1 MSSRRVAV
9 SLLVAVLAISLWP
22 DPVPAQEPPRLGGV
36 LRAAMVGEP
45 PSLDLHSTTAVIV
58 QQIMWHVHET
68 LYTHDRSFQPI
79 PMLAQGHTVTDDGR
93 RWTISLRRGVRFHNG
108 KEMTAADVIASLT
121 RWGQLATNG
130 RALWKNV
137 EAIRAAD
144 AHTVVIQLKDASG
157 SLLYFLAEHN
167 NGAVIHPEE
176 FVSGAGASQLKDFI
190 GTGPY
195 RLVEHRPDRHVRLAR
210 FADYA
215 ARAEAANGYGGKR
228 TAYFD
233 EILFIPV
240 PDVAV
245 RLAGV
250 ETGEYHFAQSIPSA
264 QYARVKG
271 LPALDP
277 RIVRPGGMAAAA
289 LNHKQG
295 LMADRRIR
303 QAFLAALEMEPILAA
318 GFGHEDFYRLDG
330 SLFLAETPW
339 HSRAGVAAYNRKD
352 RGEARRRLAAAGY
365 RGEPVRWLTTREYE
379 WMYKN
384 ALVAKSQLEEAGFR
398 IDLQV
403 VDWATLVQRRNKP
416 ELWEVFSTAF
426 LFIADPALAVS
437 IKCDWPGWWCH
448 EEKDRLVAA
457 LGREADRGRRKAL
470 IDRIQALF
478 YEEVGHVKFGDAFG
492 MDVARKELRGEFRG
506 APVLY
511 FWNAWTER

>member
-1 MSSRRVAV
+1 MSSLRVVV
-9 SLLVAVLAISLWP
+9 SLIVALLAVALR
-22 DPVPAQEPPRLGGV
+22 PVPGPALEPPRFGGV

-45 PSLDLHSTTAVIV
+45 PSLDLHATTAVIV

-68 LYTHDRSFQPI
+68 LYTYDRTFQPI
-79 PMLAQGHTVTDDGR
+79 PMLARGHSVTDSGR
-93 RWTISLRRGVRFHNG
+93 RWTVSLRRGVRFHNG
-108 KEMTAADVIASLT
+108 KEMTAADVVASLT

-137 EAIRAAD
+137 ETIQAAD
-144 AHTVVIQLKDASG
+144 AHTIVILLKEPSS
-157 SLLYFLAEHN
+157 SLLYFLAEHQ
-167 NGAVIHPEE
+167 NGAAIHPAEA
-176 FVSGAGASQLKDFI
+176 VNAAGASQLKELI

-195 RLVEHRPDRHVRLAR
+195 RLVEHNPDRYIRLAR
-210 FADYA
+210 FKDYA
-215 ARAEAANGYGGKR
+215 VRPEAPNGYGGKR
-228 TAYFD
+228 TAYLD
-233 EILFIPV
+233 EIHFVPV
-240 PDVAV
+240 PDVSV

-250 ETGEYHFAQSIPSA
+250 ETGEYQFAQSIPQN
-264 QYARVKG
+264 QYARIRG

-295 LMADRRIR
+295 LMADKRIR
-303 QAFLAALEMEPILAA
+303 QAFLAALDMEPIMAA
-318 GFGHEDFYRLDG
+318 GFGHQDFYRLDG
-330 SLFLAETPW
+330 SLFLSETPW
-339 HSRAGVAAYNRKD
+339 HSRAGVTAYDRKD
-352 RGEARRRLAAAGY
+352 RAEARRLLAAAGY

-384 ALVAKSQLEEAGFR
+384 AMVAKSQLEEAGFR

-457 LGREADRGRRKAL
+457 LGRETAPGTRKAL

-478 YEEVGHVKFGDAFG
+478 YEEVGHVKFGDAFAL
-492 MDVARKELRGEFRG
+492 DVARKELRGEFRG
-506 APVLY
+506 SPVLY
-511 FWNAWTER
+511 FWNAWIER